1 MAGAQ
6 LRNTFNIWPY
16 GEAACSPKVINYFA
30 KGAPC
35 LRWLSVVQQQT
46 TSGAYRHSPWVDTFQ
61 RCVAV

>member
-46 TSGAYRHSPWVDTFQ
+46 TSGAYRHSP
-61 RCVAV
+61 